1 MVLWKGALSWT
12 RGRFYDDVGST
23 RQCANTARSALPLSM
38 VLVLACC
45 LPDVTPSAPG
55 KHEVDDFLGVHTTSC
70 WCQAACGLLGADSA
84 CTGQPFP
91 MSPQSQ
97 SMLAFREWTER
108 VIIII
113 DALLPTQQVGAL
125 CFESELNE

>member
-1 MVLWKGALSWT
+1 MILCKDLDVPKPFRPMATLVAWSSLLVVIESVWFFDALEKVPSVGLVDVST
-12 RGRFYDDVGST
+12 TTVGST

-70 WCQAACGLLGADSA
+70 WCQAACGSLGADH
-84 CTGQPFP
+84 
-91 MSPQSQ
+91 SQ
-97 SMLAFREWTER
+97 
-108 VIIII
+108 
-113 DALLPTQQVGAL
+113 
-125 CFESELNE
+125 